1 MHINFVASALLLLLS
16 LSAPEATVAQQD
28 DACLPLG
35 CTECISNATCN
46 WFVCSESQDMT
57 GCHSAEGAGAGAE
70 GCHPVIDD
78 AECETSSTTVEPP
91 ASTTVFPTTTTNPPE
106 TTTTTAPDTTTNPPE
121 TTTTTA
127 PDTTTNPPDTTTTTA
142 PDTTTNPPDTTTTT
156 APDTTT
162 NPPDT
167 TTTGAPDTTTTV
179 APETTTD
186 GPPPPAPTPSPPQPR
201 SSGFSFGSFF
211 GGMVFCL
218 VIVAGVF
225 VGLKI
230 YRRRQAMGGNYNNL

>member
-28 DACLPLG
+28 DPCLPLG
-35 CTECISNATCN
+35 CAECISNATCN
-46 WFVCSESQDMT
+46 WFVCSEGQDMT

-70 GCHPVIDD
+70 GCHPVIVVT
-78 AECETSSTTVEPP
+78 ECEAPSTTTAEPP
-91 ASTTVFPTTTTNPPE
+91 ASTTLFPTTTDAPS
-106 TTTTTAPDTTTNPPE
+106 TTTETPETTTNPPE

-167 TTTGAPDTTTTV
+167 TTTDTPETTTG